1 MSDLNEQ
8 EIAEII
14 EKKEEP
20 NDIEKDINENLSE
33 WSSLITELSLKEVDL
48 IKIKERIFD
57 KEQWMTE
64 QVDFKELYGKNN
76 ADIRKQHFKKFLKN
90 EYATRNSLEV
100 SIDYLKRR
108 ISFLK
113 QLIHTKTVIMEVKE

>member
-8 EIAEII
+8 DIAEII

-20 NDIEKDINENLSE
+20 NSIEKDIIENLSE
-33 WSSLITELSLKEVDL
+33 WSSLIMELSLKEVDL

-100 SIDYLKRR
+100 SIEYLKRR

-113 QLIHTKTVIMEVKE
+113 QLTHTKTVIMEVK